1 MLFYLVDVRINDK
14 KKKWVCFDDDLFHL
28 KKDYVNKEEGYY
40 KGIQLSGVSSMREE
54 IKLYVS
60 YYDEKNDK
68 IELFLEVSDEIR

>member
-1 MLFYLVDVRINDK
+1 MMLQQ
-14 KKKWVCFDDDLFHL
+14 DLFHL